1 MSAVTAFDCPH
12 CGKTL
17 RAKPS
22 HAGRSTACPKCGEKV
37 TVPAPGAGPAEEA
50 ALEIVTAPAIAT
62 GPAAVGRSAAPAG
75 RSRRKK
81 KASLLPLYLGGGV
94 LGLSAIGLGAF
105 ALLGGDGGDEPTA
118 EKAKPGV
125 LLAVAD
131 QAVTEGQAVEILLV
145 NAGPFAEWTDPAG
158 PRGGSHA
165 VALTEAPQGARLS
178 RDGTGLLWTPG
189 EEAGPGAAR
198 VTVALAKRGAVE
210 PTETA
215 TFTITVAEDDG
226 PPWIAPLAPV
236 RVAAGESVAVTVS
249 AEDPDRPAKALAYS
263 LDGDAPAGVTLD
275 DAGVLTVAPA
285 ADAASVDTTV
295 NVRVTETAADG
306 AAGLST
312 VAPVRI
318 EIAGS
323 AAPAPRPEP
332 AAEPK
337 AEVAAADPAP
347 TPQPDPTPAPTERA
361 AADPTPAP
369 AEMAAEDPAGAPAG
383 EMRPAMESDLDTGAF
398 AAEAAAY
405 EEQFV
410 KPLVARYGGP
420 DDRRRPLLA
429 LNGYGELRKFFA
441 DEFARAN
448 AAEIDAAF
456 GEKKA
461 EILIWL
467 EETPEVRE
475 ALFTAFGPGDDPA
488 AGLAVF
494 ARLFGELGED
504 LRKYP
509 DLAIAAAVV
518 WDRPEV
524 GPYDYARLA
533 KLAKAEMPADPALL
547 DAVGN
552 AKYLT
557 GRDAATGGVA
567 GKLPWELLTLV
578 VDHRTPEAE
587 RDFALQTYG
596 NVRERFGLCYDQVPY
611 DDEMARTDYRRGA
624 LNDKPYT
631 LPSVL
636 EHGGVSGHRAD
647 YAARVGKSLGVPAMY
662 VWGEG
667 KYGGGGRAWVMW
679 ANVTRATAAALT
691 FTLETHGRDP
701 EAGIYV
707 GELHDPQTG
716 EETTDRDLMR
726 RLHEVATDRDAAR
739 HARLLM
745 RAYPIVAAKAGPDGG
760 PLSFDDRL
768 DYLDVVS
775 KIDPWN
781 APAWRERAD
790 LAAGFAGEFDKQQV
804 RRLKKDLTRL
814 FREFAP
820 FPDFTRDVFAGL
832 ASYETDEQKRLDL
845 TRDLLGMY
853 AEAGR
858 PDLSFET
865 LPAYVDRLTAADRKD
880 EALQA
885 VVTALTSYADEGGY
899 VPAALDLLDGLAAD
913 RPGDLAQFYATFLPL
928 IPPTRGNKP
937 SEYAVAMHKRAIEAA
952 NAADRDD
959 LAEAFTARM
968 RAIGEGK
975 LKTDPKAKR

>member
-1 MSAVTAFDCPH
+1 M
-12 CGKTL
+12 
-17 RAKPS
+17 
-22 HAGRSTACPKCGEKV
+22 
-37 TVPAPGAGPAEEA
+37 
-50 ALEIVTAPAIAT
+50 
-62 GPAAVGRSAAPAG
+62 
-75 RSRRKK
+75 
-81 KASLLPLYLGGGV
+81 
-94 LGLSAIGLGAF
+94 
-105 ALLGGDGGDEPTA
+105 
-118 EKAKPGV
+118 
-125 LLAVAD
+125 
-131 QAVTEGQAVEILLV
+131 
-145 NAGPFAEWTDPAG
+145 
-158 PRGGSHA
+158 
-165 VALTEAPQGARLS
+165 
-178 RDGTGLLWTPG
+178 
-189 EEAGPGAAR
+189 
-198 VTVALAKRGAVE
+198 
-210 PTETA
+210 
-215 TFTITVAEDDG
+215 
-226 PPWIAPLAPV
+226 

-249 AEDPDRPAKALAYS
+249 AEDPDRPAKTLTYS
-263 LDGDAPAGVTLD
+263 LEGDAPDGVTLD

-285 ADAASVDTTV
+285 ADAAAVDATV
-295 NVRVTETAADG
+295 KVRVTETAADG

-323 AAPAPRPEP
+323 AAPAPEPEP

-337 AEVAAADPAP
+337 MEVAAADPAP
-347 TPQPDPTPAPTERA
+347 MPEPDPTPEPTEPA
-361 AADPTPAP
+361 GPAP
-369 AEMAAEDPAGAPAG
+369 AEMAAADPAEAPAEAPAG

-398 AAEAAAY
+398 GAVAAEY

-410 KPLVARYGGP
+410 APLVALYGGP

-429 LNGYGELRKFFA
+429 LNGYGELRKLFA

-456 GEKKA
+456 GEKKV
-461 EILIWL
+461 EILAWL
-467 EETPEVRE
+467 DETPEVRE
-475 ALFTAFGPGDDPA
+475 VLFTAFAPGDDPA
-488 AGLAVF
+488 AGLGVF

-518 WDRPEV
+518 WDRPDV

-533 KLAKAEMPADPALL
+533 KLAKAEMPGDFALL

-552 AKYLT
+552 VKYLAD
-557 GRDAATGGVA
+557 RDAATGGVA
-567 GKLPWELLTLV
+567 GKLPWELLTLA

-624 LNDKPYT
+624 LNGLPYT
-631 LPSVL
+631 LPTIL

-667 KYGGGGRAWVMW
+667 KYGGDGRAWVMW
-679 ANVTRATAAALT
+679 VNVTRATDAALT

-701 EAGIYV
+701 GDGIYV

-716 EETTDRDLMR
+716 EQTTDRDLMR
-726 RLHEVATDRDAAR
+726 RLHEVATNRDAAR

-745 RAYPIVAAKAGPDGG
+745 KAYPIVAAKAGPDGA
-760 PLSFDDRL
+760 PLSFDARL

-781 APAWRERAD
+781 GPAWKERAD

-820 FPDFTRDVFAGL
+820 FPDFTREVFAGL
-832 ASYETDEQKRLDL
+832 ASYEQDEQKRLDL
-845 TRDLLGMY
+845 SRDLLGMY
-853 AEAGR
+853 AKAGR
-858 PDLSFET
+858 PDLSFEA
-865 LPAYVDRLTAADRKD
+865 LPAYVDRLTAADRQE

-885 VVTALTSYADEGGY
+885 VVTALTSYADEGAY
-899 VPAALDLLDGLAAD
+899 VPAALDLLDKLAAD
-913 RPGDLAQFYATFLPL
+913 RPGDLAQFYTTFLPL

-952 NAADRDD
+952 NAADRED

>member
-17 RAKPS
+17 KAKPS

-37 TVPAPGAGPAEEA
+37 TVPEPGAAPDDAFAPQVETAPA
-50 ALEIVTAPAIAT
+50 IVTAPAIAT
-62 GPAAVGRSAAPAG
+62 GPVAVDRAAAPAG
-75 RSRRKK
+75 RSRRTK
-81 KASLLPLYLGGGV
+81 KANLLPLYLGGGV
-94 LGLSAIGLGAF
+94 LGLAAVGLAAF
-105 ALLGGDGGDEPTA
+105 TLLGSDGGDEPTA
-118 EKAKPGV
+118 EQVKPGV

-131 QAVTEGQAVEILLV
+131 QSATEGQALEVPLV
-145 NAGPFAEWTDPAG
+145 NAGPFTEWTDPAG

-165 VALTEAPQGARLS
+165 VALMEAPQGARLS
-178 RDGTGLLWTPG
+178 RDGTVLLWTPG
-189 EEAGPGAAR
+189 EADGPGTAR

-210 PTETA
+210 TTETA

-226 PPWIAPLAPV
+226 PPWVAPLAPV

-249 AEDPDRPAKALAYS
+249 AEDPDRPAKALSYS

-275 DAGVLTVAPA
+275 DGGVLTVAPA
-285 ADAASVDTTV
+285 ADAATVDATV

-337 AEVAAADPAP
+337 TEVAAADPAP
-347 TPQPDPTPAPTERA
+347 MPESDPTPEPTEPAEPAPAETA
-361 AADPTPAP
+361 AADPAEAP
-369 AEMAAEDPAGAPAG
+369 IDAPAG

-420 DDRRRPLLA
+420 DERRRPLLA
-429 LNGYGELRKFFA
+429 LNGYGELRKLFA
-441 DEFARAN
+441 DEFARAR

-456 GEKKA
+456 GDRKA
-461 EILIWL
+461 EILAWL
-467 EETPEVRE
+467 DETPEVRE

-518 WDRPEV
+518 WDRPDV

-533 KLAKAEMPADPALL
+533 KLAKAEMPADDALL

-552 AKYLT
+552 AKYLAD
-557 GRDAATGGVA
+557 RDAATGGVA

-631 LPSVL
+631 LPTVL

-667 KYGGGGRAWVMW
+667 KYGGTGRAWVMW
-679 ANVTRATAAALT
+679 VNVTRASGAALT
-691 FTLETHGRDP
+691 FTLETHGRVP

-726 RLHEVATDRDAAR
+726 RLPRGRHGPRRRPPCPVADAGLPDRR
-739 HARLLM
+739 RQG
-745 RAYPIVAAKAGPDGG
+745 RAGRGPT
-760 PLSFDDRL
+760 
-768 DYLDVVS
+768 V
-775 KIDPWN
+775 
-781 APAWRERAD
+781 
-790 LAAGFAGEFDKQQV
+790 V
-804 RRLKKDLTRL
+804 RR
-814 FREFAP
+814 P
-820 FPDFTRDVFAGL
+820 AGL
-832 ASYETDEQKRLDL
+832 SGRRLENRPL
-845 TRDLLGMY
+845 ERPRLAG
-853 AEAGR
+853 AGR
-858 PDLSFET
+858 PRRGGSPGSST
-865 LPAYVDRLTAADRKD
+865 GSRSAA
-880 EALQA
+880 
-885 VVTALTSYADEGGY
+885 
-899 VPAALDLLDGLAAD
+899 
-913 RPGDLAQFYATFLPL
+913 
-928 IPPTRGNKP
+928 
-937 SEYAVAMHKRAIEAA
+937 
-952 NAADRDD
+952 
-959 LAEAFTARM
+959 
-968 RAIGEGK
+968 
-975 LKTDPKAKR
+975 